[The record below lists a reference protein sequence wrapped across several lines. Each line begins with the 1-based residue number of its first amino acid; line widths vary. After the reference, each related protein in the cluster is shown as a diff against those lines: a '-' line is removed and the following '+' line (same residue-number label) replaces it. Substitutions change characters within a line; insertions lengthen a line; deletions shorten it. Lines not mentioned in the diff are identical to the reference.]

1 MLNQEHHR
9 SDKDASFVLAWPP
22 LLHLTAGQR
31 GSHMPCGNASV
42 IMPLPQGAARWGS
55 HFLLL
60 CAHTKKQKDTEDGI
74 LTDARKYTHF
84 PLH

>member
-31 GSHMPCGNASV
+31 GSHMPCGSTSV
-42 IMPLPQGAARWGS
+42 SMPTPGCSQVGFT
-55 HFLLL
+55 FLLL